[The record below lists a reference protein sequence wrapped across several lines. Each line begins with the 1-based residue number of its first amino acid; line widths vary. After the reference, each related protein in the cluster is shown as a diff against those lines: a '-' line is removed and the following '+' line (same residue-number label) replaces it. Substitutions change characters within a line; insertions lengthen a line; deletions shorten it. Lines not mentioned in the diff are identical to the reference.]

1 MLERTPEPELMDD
14 AMQADA
20 YANANFTVSNRLYLD
35 YILDDLKRDVISVL
49 DVGCGPGDVLLD
61 LASRME
67 NAVFEG
73 IDGSDRMVQIANQK
87 IQTSNLQN
95 RVTITVG
102 RIPVESHSGKT
113 YELLLCKDVL
123 HHIAKPLLFWEE
135 LKKLSNDNTVMYV
148 MDLIRP
154 DSNKTARDIVEKE
167 ARNEPEI
174 LKIDFYNSLLAAY
187 TIDEIKQQLETI
199 KLPYRIEK
207 LGKYHFMVKC

>member
-14 AMQADA
+14 ALQADA
-20 YANANFTVSNRLYLD
+20 YANANFVVSNRLYID

-49 DVGCGPGDVLLD
+49 DIGCGPGDVLLD

-67 NAVFEG
+67 NAVLEG
-73 IDGSDRMVQIANQK
+73 IDGSDRMVQIANQR
-87 IQTSNLQN
+87 IQASNLQN

-102 RIPVESHSGKT
+102 LIPVESYSGKT

-123 HHIAKPLLFWEE
+123 HHIAKPLFFWEE

-167 ARNEPEI
+167 ARDEPEI

-187 TIDEIKQQLETI
+187 TIDEIEQQLETA